1 MSYLDTRH
9 GLLDID
15 IFEIHS
21 S

>member
-15 IFEIHS
+15 IIEIHS